1 MDKFYKA
8 KEIAYIISIKGAT
21 SPRVRAWRDAMLE
34 ALKKDE
40 AK

>member
-8 KEIAYIISIKGAT
+8 KELALIIQYKGAT

-34 ALKKDE
+34 ALKKGE